1 MADPH
6 EAAARSRARATA
18 WRWALAIV
26 LLAAALRSEALWVGF
41 AMDDWAQLAM
51 LANAYGVER
60 APWDLFSFC
69 DGSPRE
75 VGLMVESGLF
85 PWWTDQELKLS
96 TLRPL
101 ASVLVWLDVEAF
113 GIDARWHR
121 VHTFVWWIAMLVV
134 VARLLLRVLPMRWA
148 LLAFALYALD
158 ECHAQPLAWSANR
171 NAILATL
178 FGIAAVHAHVRWRE
192 DGAASWHAWVLLVLA
207 FASGEVALAA
217 FGFIGAYEVTR
228 RDRPMRALAGYIVVV
243 VAWAIVHRVL
253 GYGAAYSG
261 VYVDPSEVSSWI
273 VAALDRGPILLADLA
288 FALPTGQ
295 LALGGRGMLVQRVL
309 GVFAFAAAAWWLRGR
324 DGRSRWFALAAVL
337 AVIPM
342 VSAFV
347 SARLLV
353 LPAIAGHVL
362 VAAFILEA
370 IDARALRGV
379 VSKLRLVVAT
389 ALGIAHL
396 GLAPWWSVREIADLR
411 EFGAAAQEAA
421 DTAPP
426 EIGRELVIVPVVAD
440 PSTLL
445 YPPLVRAA
453 LGSSVPGRWAVL
465 SAAPGPHRLRRIDAR
480 TLELHALGGLLR
492 TPVEQMFRRR
502 GRPFYRDPIQ
512 AWNGAVIEVLDYG
525 TQDFPSRVRFTFA
538 QSLDDPNVVVMLAT
552 PRGFV
557 RYPLGP
563 IGSEIAVPPA
573 SAPLAAD

>member
-1 MADPH
+1 V
-6 EAAARSRARATA
+6 
-18 WRWALAIV
+18 AIV
-26 LLAAALRSEALWVGF
+26 LIATALRIEALWVGF

-75 VGLMVESGLF
+75 VGVMVETGLF
-85 PWWTDQELKLS
+85 PWWTDDALKLS

-101 ASVLVWLDVEAF
+101 ASALVWLDVQAF
-113 GIDARWHR
+113 GLDARWHR
-121 VHTFVWWIAMLVV
+121 VHTLLWWIAMLVV
-134 VARLLLRVLPMRWA
+134 VARFLLHVLPLRWA

-178 FGIAAVHAHVRWRE
+178 FGIAAVHAHVRARE
-192 DGAASWHAWVLLVLA
+192 SGGARWHAWVLLVLA

-217 FGFIGAYEVTR
+217 VGFIVAHELV
-228 RDRPMRALAGYIVVV
+228 RPERSLRALAGPFAVV
-243 VAWAIVHRVL
+243 VAWAIVHRVA

-261 VYVDPSEVSSWI
+261 VYVDPSEPLQWLSVLI
-273 VAALDRGPILLADLA
+273 DRGPILLADLA
-288 FALPTGQ
+288 FAVPTGQ
-295 LALGGRGMLVQRVL
+295 LALGGRGMLLQRLL
-309 GVFAFAAAAWWLRGR
+309 GVVALVAVVVWVR
-324 DGRSRWFALAAVL
+324 RSDRERVRWFALAMVL

-353 LPAIAGHVL
+353 LPAIAAHVL
-362 VAAFILEA
+362 VAAVIL
-370 IDARALRGV
+370 DGVDALRSRDVGARLRVAVAALLGV
-379 VSKLRLVVAT
+379 
-389 ALGIAHL
+389 AHL
-396 GLAPWWSVREIADLR
+396 GLAPWWSIREIADMR
-411 EFGAAAQEAA
+411 EFAAAATDAA
-421 DTAPP
+421 RTAPS
-426 EIGRELVIVPVVAD
+426 EISRELVIVPVVAD

-453 LGSSVPGRWAVL
+453 FGASLPGRWAVL
-465 SAAPGPHRLRRIDAR
+465 SAAPGAHRLRRIDAR
-480 TLELHALGGLLR
+480 TLELENEAGMLR
-492 TPVEQMFRRR
+492 THVEQMFRRP
-502 GRPFYRDPIQ
+502 GRAFHAVD
-512 AWNGAVIEVLDYG
+512 AWNGATIEVLADDAG
-525 TQDFPSRVRFTFA
+525 FPTRVRFTFA
-538 QSLDDPNVVVMLAT
+538 HSLDDPRVAVMLAT

-573 SAPLAAD
+573 SAPTH

>member
-1 MADPH
+1 MADPPH
-6 EAAARSRARATA
+6 GAARSRATA
-18 WRWALAIV
+18 KQWRWIVAIIV
-26 LLAAALRSEALWVGF
+26 FAAALRIEAIWVGF

-85 PWWTDQELKLS
+85 PWWTDEELKLS

-113 GIDARWHR
+113 GQNARWHR

-134 VARLLLRVLPMRWA
+134 VARFLLRVLPLRWA

-178 FGIAAVHAHVRWRE
+178 FGIAAVHAHVRARE
-192 DGAASWHAWVLLVLA
+192 DGGAGWHSWVLLVLA

-217 FGFIGAYEVTR
+217 FGFIVAYELTR
-228 RDRPMRALAGYIVVV
+228 GDRSVRALVGGIAVV

-261 VYVDPSEVSSWI
+261 VYVDPFEVPQWI
-273 VAALDRGPILLADLA
+273 MAAVDRGPILLADLA

-295 LALGGRGMLVQRVL
+295 LAFGERGMLVQRVL
-309 GVFAFAAAAWWLRGR
+309 GVAAFVAAAWWLRGR
-324 DGRSRWFALAAVL
+324 DVRSRWFALAAVL

-347 SARLLV
+347 SARLVV
-353 LPAIAGHVL
+353 LPAIAAHVL

-370 IDARALRGV
+370 LDARAVRGV
-379 VSKLRLVVAT
+379 IPKLRLVVAI
-389 ALGIAHL
+389 ALGVAHL
-396 GLAPWWSVREIADLR
+396 VLAPWWSVREIADLR

-421 DTAPP
+421 RTAPP
-426 EIGRELVIVPVVAD
+426 EIGGELVIVPVVAD

-445 YPPLVRAA
+445 YPSLVRAA
-453 LGSSVPGRWAVL
+453 LGESVPARWAVL

-480 TLELHALGGLLR
+480 TIELHSSGGLLR

-502 GRPFYRDPIQ
+502 GRPFWADPIQ
-512 AWNGAVIEVLDYG
+512 AWNGALIEVIDYTEG
-525 TQDFPSRVRFTFA
+525 FPSRVRFTFA
-538 QSLDDPNVVVMLAT
+538 HSLDDPRVVVLLAT

-573 SAPLAAD
+573 SAPLSN